1 MLLETLPSYIFPISR
16 ETLVLAS
23 GCHRG
28 ENQRRADETRS
39 DWRCGWGANTEIE
52 QVGVMYTDDVESV
65 PRLKATAITNSE
77 DDMPRLE
84 TSRNCY
90 KSKRG
95 EGVAE

>member
-1 MLLETLPSYIFPISR
+1 
-16 ETLVLAS
+16 
-23 GCHRG
+23 
-28 ENQRRADETRS
+28 
-39 DWRCGWGANTEIE
+39 
-52 QVGVMYTDDVESV
+52 MYTDDVESV